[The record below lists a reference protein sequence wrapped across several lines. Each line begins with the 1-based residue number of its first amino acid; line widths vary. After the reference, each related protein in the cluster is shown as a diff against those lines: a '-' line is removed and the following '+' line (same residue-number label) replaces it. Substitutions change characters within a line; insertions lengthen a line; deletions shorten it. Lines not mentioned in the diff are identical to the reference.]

1 MNRNL
6 IFMRTYDIA
15 RAIFENG
22 GPKMKKLL
30 IIVTVLLIV
39 FCSAATRA
47 SSEES
52 TEEDAIKRAA
62 LDYIDGAHAG
72 DAARMERAVHPEL
85 NKVVVAKIPQTGKSY
100 LRKAGASRLIQ
111 VVGAKSVVLAEDKRD
126 IQVKIL
132 DVLEGLAMV
141 KATSAM
147 FWDYLQ
153 LAKIDGEWKIINVLW
168 TRNPK
173 NAAKKILPEEA
184 DAIEKTA
191 RDYIEGSFS
200 GDAARME
207 RALHPELNK
216 VIPVKLPQTGKTM
229 LNKMGANLL
238 IEGTRAKMGLLP
250 EEKRKIEVTVLDVME
265 DIAMVKVLSAMYYD
279 YLQVAKIDG
288 EWKIINVL
296 WVMNPNAPPPPKR
309 K

>member
-1 MNRNL
+1 
-6 IFMRTYDIA
+6 
-15 RAIFENG
+15 
-22 GPKMKKLL
+22 MKKLL
-30 IIVTVLLIV
+30 IVATVFFFVLFSV
-39 FCSAATRA
+39 AVRA
-47 SSEES
+47 SSPES
-52 TEEDAIKRAA
+52 TDEDAIKRAA

-85 NKVVVAKIPQTGKSY
+85 NKVIVERIPQTGKSH

-111 VVGAKSVVLAEDKRD
+111 VVGAKVAVLAEDKRD
-126 IQVKIL
+126 IEVKIL

-173 NAAKKILPEEA
+173 NAAKKILPEEEQA
-184 DAIEKTA
+184 VEIAA
-191 RDYIEGSFS
+191 RDYIEGAFS
-200 GDAARME
+200 GDAERME

-216 VIPVKLPQTGKTM
+216 VIPVKVRQTGKTM
-229 LNKMGANLL
+229 LNKMGANFL

-250 EEKRKIEVTVLDVME
+250 EEKRKITVTVLDIME

-279 YLQVAKIDG
+279 YLQLAKIDG
-288 EWKIINVL
+288 KWKIINVL
-296 WVMNPNAPPPPKR
+296 WVMNPDAPPPPKR

>member
-1 MNRNL
+1 
-6 IFMRTYDIA
+6 
-15 RAIFENG
+15 
-22 GPKMKKLL
+22 MKKIA
-30 IIVTVLLIV
+30 IIVAIIFFILI
-39 FCSAATRA
+39 SLTIRA
-47 SSEES
+47 SSETS
-52 TEEDAIKRAA
+52 TDEDAIKMAA

-72 DAARMERAVHPEL
+72 DSARMERAVHPEL
-85 NKVVVAKIPQTGKSY
+85 NKVSVRNIPQTGKSY
-100 LRKAGASRLIQ
+100 LRKAGATRLVQ
-111 VVGAKSVVLAEDKRD
+111 VVGAKVAVLDKDKRN

-173 NAAKKILPEEA
+173 DAEKKALPGEVE
-184 DAIEKTA
+184 AIEKA
-191 RDYIEGSFS
+191 ALDYIEGAFS
-200 GDAARME
+200 GDATRME
-207 RALHPELNK
+207 QALHPELNK
-216 VIPVKLPQTGKTM
+216 VIPIKVPQTGKTM
-229 LNKMGANLL
+229 LNKMGATML

-250 EEKRKIEVTVLDVME
+250 KEKRNIVVTVLDVME

-279 YLQVAKIDG
+279 YLQMAKLEG
-288 EWKIINVL
+288 KWKIINVL

>member
-1 MNRNL
+1 
-6 IFMRTYDIA
+6 
-15 RAIFENG
+15 
-22 GPKMKKLL
+22 MKKFVITVAVIFFVLFS
-30 IIVTVLLIV
+30 VTV
-39 FCSAATRA
+39 RA
-47 SSEES
+47 SSPES
-52 TEEDAIKRAA
+52 TDEDAIKRAA

-85 NKVVVAKIPQTGKSY
+85 NKVRVGKIPQTGKSY
-100 LRKAGASRLIQ
+100 LQKAGASRLVQ
-111 VVGAKSVVLAEDKRD
+111 VVGAKVAVLDEDKRN

-184 DAIEKTA
+184 EAIEIAA

-216 VIPVKLPQTGKTM
+216 VIPIKVPQTGKTM
-229 LNKMGANLL
+229 LNKMGATLL

-250 EEKRKIEVTVLDVME
+250 EEKRKITVTILDIME
-265 DIAMVKVLSAMYYD
+265 DIAMVKVLSTMYYD
-279 YLQVAKIDG
+279 YLQMAKIDG
-288 EWKIINVL
+288 KWKIINVL
-296 WVMNPNAPPPPKR
+296 WVMNPDAPPPPKR

>member
-1 MNRNL
+1 MNHNL
-6 IFMRTYDIA
+6 ACLSAYD
-15 RAIFENG
+15 RAKAILENG
-22 GPKMKKLL
+22 GPQMKRFLS
-30 IIVTVLLIV
+30 IVTVFLIIL
-39 FCSAATRA
+39 CSTAFTA
-47 SSEES
+47 SSQKTSDEE
-52 TEEDAIKRAA
+52 AIKRAA
-62 LDYIDGAHAG
+62 LDYVDGAHAG

-85 NKVVVAKIPQTGKSY
+85 CKVTVGKIPQTGKSF
-100 LRKAGASRLIQ
+100 LRKAGSSRLIQ
-111 VVGAKSVVLAEDKRD
+111 VVGAQSVVLPEDKRD

-141 KATSAM
+141 KTTSTM

-173 NAAKKILPEEA
+173 DAAKKILSEEGN
-184 DAIEKTA
+184 AIKKTA
-191 RDYIEGSFS
+191 LDYIEGAFS

-216 VIPVKLPQTGKTM
+216 VIPVKVSQTGKTM
-229 LNKMGANLL
+229 LNKMGANFL
-238 IEGTRAKMGLLP
+238 IEGTRAKMGLLE
-250 EEKRKIEVTVLDVME
+250 EEKRKISVTVLDIME
-265 DIAMVKVLSAMYYD
+265 DIALVKVLSAMYYD
-279 YLQVAKIDG
+279 YLQVAKVEG

-296 WVMNPNAPPPPKR
+296 WVMNPNAPLPQKR

>member
-1 MNRNL
+1 MKE
-6 IFMRTYDIA
+6 F
-15 RAIFENG
+15 AII
-22 GPKMKKLL
+22 MTL
-30 IIVTVLLIV
+30 VLFIPFSL
-39 FCSAATRA
+39 SLSA
-47 SSEES
+47 SSEGS
-52 TEEDAIKRAA
+52 ADEDAIKRAA

-72 DAARMERAVHPEL
+72 DAVRMERAVHPEL
-85 NKVVVAKIPQTGKSY
+85 NKVVVEKIPQTGKFY
-100 LRKAGASRLIQ
+100 IRKAGATRLIQ
-111 VVGAKSVVLAEDKRD
+111 VVGAKSVVLAEEKRD

-153 LAKIDGEWKIINVLW
+153 LANIDGEWKIINVLW

-173 NAAKKILPEEA
+173 EAAKEIQPEEN
-184 DAIEKTA
+184 DAIQRA
-191 RDYIEGSFS
+191 ALDYIEGAFS

-216 VIPVKLPQTGKTM
+216 VIPIKVRQTGKTM
-229 LNKMGANLL
+229 LNRMGATML

-250 EEKRKIEVTVLDVME
+250 EEKRNITVTVLDIME
-265 DIAMVKVLSAMYYD
+265 NLAMVKVLSARYYD
-279 YLQVAKIDG
+279 YLQMAKIEG

-296 WVMNPNAPPPPKR
+296 WVMNPDALPPSQR
-309 K
+309 R

>member
-1 MNRNL
+1 
-6 IFMRTYDIA
+6 
-15 RAIFENG
+15 
-22 GPKMKKLL
+22 MKKIA
-30 IIVTVLLIV
+30 IIVTIIFIILI
-39 FCSAATRA
+39 SLIIRA
-47 SSEES
+47 SFETS
-52 TEEDAIKRAA
+52 TDEDAIKMAA

-72 DAARMERAVHPEL
+72 DSARMERAVHPEL
-85 NKVVVAKIPQTGKSY
+85 NKVIVEKIPRTGKSY
-100 LRKAGASRLIQ
+100 LRKAGATRLVQ
-111 VVGAKSVVLAEDKRD
+111 VVGAKVAVLDKDKRN

-173 NAAKKILPEEA
+173 DAEKKALPGEME
-184 DAIEKTA
+184 AIERA
-191 RDYIEGSFS
+191 ALDYIEGAFS
-200 GDAARME
+200 GDAIRME

-216 VIPVKLPQTGKTM
+216 VIPIKVRQTGKTM
-229 LNKMGANLL
+229 LNKMGATLL
-238 IEGTRAKMGLLP
+238 IEGTRAKMGLLL
-250 EEKRKIEVTVLDVME
+250 EEKRNIVVTVLDVME

-279 YLQVAKIDG
+279 YLQMAKIEG
-288 EWKIINVL
+288 KWKIINVL

>member
-1 MNRNL
+1 
-6 IFMRTYDIA
+6 
-15 RAIFENG
+15 
-22 GPKMKKLL
+22 MKKLL
-30 IIVTVLLIV
+30 IVATVFFFVLFSV
-39 FCSAATRA
+39 AVRA
-47 SSEES
+47 SSPES
-52 TEEDAIKRAA
+52 TDEDAIKRAA

-85 NKVVVAKIPQTGKSY
+85 NKVIVERIPQTGKSY

-111 VVGAKSVVLAEDKRD
+111 VVGAKVAVLAEDKRD
-126 IQVKIL
+126 IEVKIL

-173 NAAKKILPEEA
+173 NAAKKILPEEEQA
-184 DAIEKTA
+184 VEIAA
-191 RDYIEGSFS
+191 RDYIEGAFS
-200 GDAARME
+200 GDAERME

-216 VIPVKLPQTGKTM
+216 VIPVKVRQTGKTM
-229 LNKMGANLL
+229 LNKMGANFL

-250 EEKRKIEVTVLDVME
+250 EEKRKITVTVLDIME

-279 YLQVAKIDG
+279 YLQLAKIDG
-288 EWKIINVL
+288 KWKIINVL
-296 WVMNPNAPPPPKR
+296 WVMNPDAPPPPKR

>member
-1 MNRNL
+1 
-6 IFMRTYDIA
+6 
-15 RAIFENG
+15 
-22 GPKMKKLL
+22 MKKFT
-30 IIVTVLLIV
+30 IIVALIL
-39 FCSAATRA
+39 FIPFSLTLRA

-52 TEEDAIKRAA
+52 ADEDAIKRAA

-85 NKVVVAKIPQTGKSY
+85 NKVVIGKIPQTGKSY
-100 LRKAGASRLIQ
+100 LRKAGATRLVQ
-111 VVGAKSVVLAEDKRD
+111 VVGAKSVVLDKEKRD

-173 NAAKKILPEEA
+173 NAAKKILPEETE
-184 DAIEKTA
+184 AIEGTA
-191 RDYIEGSFS
+191 MDYIEGAFS

-216 VIPVKLPQTGKTM
+216 IIPVKVLQTGKTM
-229 LNKMGANLL
+229 LNRMGATML

-250 EEKRKIEVTVLDVME
+250 EEKRKIEFTALDVME
-265 DIAMVKVLSAMYYD
+265 DIAMVKVLSAVYYD
-279 YLQVAKIDG
+279 FLQMAKIEG

-296 WVMNPNAPPPPKR
+296 WVMNPSALPPSKR

>member
-1 MNRNL
+1 
-6 IFMRTYDIA
+6 
-15 RAIFENG
+15 
-22 GPKMKKLL
+22 MKKFLSIATAFL
-30 IIVTVLLIV
+30 FVL
-39 FCSAATRA
+39 CSTAFTA
-47 SSEES
+47 SSQEMSEE
-52 TEEDAIKRAA
+52 EAIKRAA

-85 NKVVVAKIPQTGKSY
+85 NKVVVRKIPQTGKSY
-100 LRKAGASRLIQ
+100 LQKAGASRLIQ

-126 IQVKIL
+126 IKVKIF

-141 KATSAM
+141 KVTSSM

-153 LAKIDGEWKIINVLW
+153 LAKIDGEWKIINILW

-184 DAIEKTA
+184 DAIEITA
-191 RDYIEGSFS
+191 RNYIEGAFS

-216 VIPVKLPQTGKTM
+216 VIPVKVPQTGKTM
-229 LNKMGANLL
+229 LNKMGANFL

-250 EEKRKIEVTVLDVME
+250 EDKRNITVTVLDIME
-265 DIAMVKVLSAMYYD
+265 DIAMVKVISAMYYD

-296 WVMNPNAPPPPKR
+296 WVMNPSALPPSKR